1 MIGINP
7 EYFLTI
13 VEEKTLTRAA
23 QKLFVSQ
30 SSLSQYLKRLEK
42 NLGIELYEHG
52 TSPLRLT
59 YAGERYYKHVLQM
72 KQQEEN
78 LRREFQDIQKDLC
91 GVVRLGVPLW
101 RGANLLPK
109 VFPPFHE
116 KYPQIRLELEEG
128 SADQMIQALQNNQI
142 DFCIINLPHSLD
154 YSRFVCRKLCAE
166 RFLVAMPE
174 NHPLVREAL
183 QNPKMAHGNPV
194 IPFEILERIPW
205 IATKSGMNSTI
216 EANHLL
222 GKNHIEPEQLIA
234 TANLTTA
241 INLAAEGMGFCF
253 VPERGAAVCMRPG
266 KIRYFEVDS
275 PDHAWTLAVVHRRDV
290 YLSRIA
296 QLFID
301 ELIQA
306 YIEE

>member
-1 MIGINP
+1 MTSVNP
-7 EYFLTI
+7 DYFLTI
-13 VEEKTLTRAA
+13 VKEGTLTRAA
-23 QKLFVSQ
+23 QVLFVSQ
-30 SSLSQYLKRLEK
+30 SSLSQYLKRLESH
-42 NLGIELYEHG
+42 LGIDLYEHG

-59 YAGERYYKHVLQM
+59 YAGKRYYEHVLRV

-78 LRREFQDIQKDLC
+78 LKREFQDIQADLS
-91 GVVRLGVPLW
+91 GVIRLGVPLW
-101 RGANLLPK
+101 RGATLLPK

-116 KYPQIRLELEEG
+116 KFPQIRLELEEG
-128 SADQMIQALQNNQI
+128 SADQMIQAMNSNQI
-142 DFCIINLPHSLD
+142 DFCIMNLPHSLD
-154 YSRFVCRKLCAE
+154 YSRFVCRSLCAE

-174 NHPLVREAL
+174 NHPLVQEAL
-183 QNPKMAHGNPV
+183 RNPRIAHGNPV
-194 IPFEILERIPW
+194 IPFEVLERIPL
-205 IATKSGMNSTI
+205 ISTKAGMNSTI

-222 GKNHIEPEQLIA
+222 GKNNIEPEQLIA

-241 INLAAEGMGFCF
+241 INLVAEGMGYCF

-266 KIRYFEVDS
+266 RVRYFEVDS

-290 YLSRIA
+290 YLPRIA